1 MADLTA
7 AQTGRIIAGADLDY
21 QRECQRGETASAVQI
36 LERLGGKVAD
46 PSAMHWHEF
55 VLEHAATQVAI
66 EAKLRQS
73 PFAAGVLSC
82 WRETIEAE
90 LRRTLLGTPETLREQ
105 VAEYREL
112 RDPEQIGQ
120 VFARRCGQELNPVLI
135 AWGAKLHHIAAVSTA
150 ELLDRVK
157 FVEKEAGP
165 TGCLVFLVGL
175 GALAVMATLI

>member
-21 QRECQRGETASAVQI
+21 QRERQRGETASAVQI

-55 VLEHAATQVAI
+55 VLEHAATQAAI

-135 AWGAKLHHIAAVSTA
+135 AWGAKLHDITMVSTA
-150 ELLDRVK
+150 ELLDR
-157 FVEKEAGP
+157 VEKEAGP